1 MLSLC
6 LAALKGRPHKIESA
20 LQFRRLRRR
29 VVECEVAMRIFDKV
43 RMAARALL
51 QRGASEG
58 ELHDELAFHIERQT
72 AENVRAGMTAVE
84 ARRAAMIEFGGVES
98 TKEECRAT
106 QKTNLLH
113 DFVQDVR
120 YAGRVLRNSPGFT
133 VIAILTLAL
142 GIGANTAIFSVVN

>member
-84 ARRAAMIEFGGVES
+84 ARRAAMIEFGGVEFTKVGRPARS
-98 TKEECRAT
+98 TLFPYTTLFRCARHPCR
-106 QKTNLLH
+106 
-113 DFVQDVR
+113 
-120 YAGRVLRNSPGFT
+120 GRV
-133 VIAILTLAL
+133 V
-142 GIGANTAIFSVVN
+142 